1 MKMNTFLFQ
10 TIIHFIL
17 YVSIN
22 NSNAND
28 DTSLY
33 TSILKWATSK
43 NLFISPLLT
52 MNFHSVNNRSFIA
65 NDNIPFNTTILSIP
79 NELFLNINTTLKLC
93 NNKHKQLYTNLISIF
108 NNNYTRTYTTAS
120 ISPNATFVPPQLKPD
135 EIFLAFMQSISIPY
149 NKGKI
154 YKKYKPYFNTYQTNL
169 DSYPIYFTEEQM
181 SLLLNTS
188 IGSQIELA
196 KYTLEEEAIHLK
208 RLMNNSLSFNFE
220 EYYKYRVL
228 TVSKSVYHNNTVHLI
243 PFIDFFDT
251 SPYSYMVDL
260 LFDNNAVHVVTTRDV
275 SKDENI
281 VLKSFP
287 IPNGNSLMFYG
298 KTNRNVNTVQSYSIP
313 IIHPLWISEYNLKTK
328 GDKLE
333 LDDDED
339 DRVELVGDYF
349 YKKSLNKYKKV
360 CKYIGIDDSDLN
372 AYGVMF
378 ENLNRFRK
386 DYLYLNDYM
395 YGKAFYTKRDAINVK
410 RVVDV
415 EKKII
420 SDKVNYVKEIVKA
433 LKSIQLEQN
442 EDL

>member
-1 MKMNTFLFQ
+1 MKMNTFLLQ

-22 NSNAND
+22 ANED
-28 DTSLY
+28 ILY
-33 TSILKWATSK
+33 TNVLKWATSK
-43 NLFISPLLT
+43 HLFISPLIT
-52 MNFHSVNNRSFIA
+52 MNFLSVNNRSFIA
-65 NDNIPFNTTILSIP
+65 NDNIPVNTTILSIP
-79 NELFLNINTTLKLC
+79 NELFLNINTVLQLC
-93 NNKHKQLYTNLISIF
+93 NNKQRQLYKNLTSIF

-120 ISPNATFVPPQLKPD
+120 ISPNATFVPPQLKTD
-135 EIFLAFMQSISIPY
+135 EIFLAFIQSISIPY

-154 YKKYKPYFNTYQTNL
+154 YKKYKHYFNTYQTNL
-169 DSYPIYFTEEQM
+169 DNYPIYFTDEQM

-208 RLMNNSLSFNFE
+208 RLMNNSLLFNFE

-228 TVSKSVYHNNTVHLI
+228 TVSKSIYYNNTVHLI
-243 PFIDFFDT
+243 PFIDLFNT
-251 SPYSYMVDL
+251 SPYTYMVEL

-281 VLKSFP
+281 ILKSFP

-298 KTNRNVNTVQSYSIP
+298 KTYRNVNTIQSYSIP
-313 IIHPLWISEYNLKTK
+313 IIHPLWISEHNLKTN

-333 LDDDED
+333 LEEDED

-360 CKYIGIDDSDLN
+360 CKYIGIDDSELN
-372 AYGVMF
+372 AYGVMY
-378 ENLNRFRK
+378 ENMNRFRK
-386 DYLYLNDYM
+386 DYLYLSDYM
-395 YGKAFYTKRDAINVK
+395 YGKAFYTKQDAINVK
-410 RVVDV
+410 RVIDV

-433 LKSIQLEQN
+433 LKNIQLAQN
-442 EDL
+442 EEL